1 MYSIIVYKI
10 EFRNLELRQNR
21 QAVSNEISGENKV
34 SRTGA
39 LESRG
44 YNLIVH
50 KNLCAQNRCLW
61 NGGMRKLKIFKSFD
75 TLLHFSHQYIKSQ
88 KYKFKQSRIFT
99 RK

>member
-1 MYSIIVYKI
+1 VYSIIVYKI

-39 LESRG
+39 LVSRG

-61 NGGMRKLKIFKSFD
+61 NGGRRKLKIFKSLIYTTFFPSIY
-75 TLLHFSHQYIKSQ
+75 LVAKIQNQAEPHIH
-88 KYKFKQSRIFT
+88 
-99 RK
+99 